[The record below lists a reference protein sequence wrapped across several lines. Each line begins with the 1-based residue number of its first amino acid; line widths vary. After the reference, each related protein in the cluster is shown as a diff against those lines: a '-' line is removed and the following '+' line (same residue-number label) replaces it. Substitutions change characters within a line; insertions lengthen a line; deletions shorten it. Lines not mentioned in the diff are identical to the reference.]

1 MGKNKE
7 KANDE
12 PNFIEKF
19 VIGVFIKKA
28 IKKLNNMELKGS
40 WRTSLVGWLTLI
52 GTFVVSAAL
61 PVLDGNPATQIDMDA
76 IIQALANAGIVVP
89 IWLIGLLSRDKGVSS
104 EEQKAS
110 AHKK

>member
-1 MGKNKE
+1 MSKNKE
-7 KANDE
+7 KAKDE
-12 PNFIEKF
+12 PNFIERF
-19 VIGVFIKKA
+19 VLRALFNRIL
-28 IKKLNNMELKGS
+28 KKLNNMELKGS

-76 IIQALANAGIVVP
+76 IIQALANAGVVVP

-104 EEQKAS
+104 EEQRNA
-110 AHKK
+110 KKK